1 MWSKPGK
8 RVLVV
13 DDEAMIRRL
22 LTRFLTSGGH
32 RVYEAE
38 TSAQALSIFQTHKPF
53 DALLCDLRLGAENGW
68 AVAKM
73 IFDAQPTIAVLML
86 TGCLD
91 AGVPPDGL
99 RYRVMIKPFTP
110 DELKTALERLW

>member
-1 MWSKPGK
+1 
-8 RVLVV
+8 
-13 DDEAMIRRL
+13 MIRRL

-32 RVYEAE
+32 QIYEAE
-38 TSAQALSIFQTHKPF
+38 TSAQALSVFQAHKPF

-68 AVAKM
+68 VVAKM
-73 IFDAQPTIAVLML
+73 IFDIQPTIAVLML

-99 RYRVMIKPFTP
+99 LYSVMTKPFTP
-110 DELKTALERLW
+110 NALKTALERLW